1 MGAAHNSG
9 VGNTGKSGGNTLSD
23 FAPQINQSTPPSG
36 TGLQQ
41 SQNFGKSQGPSNP
54 MPQQLMAYQPPG
66 QAQNTI
72 TSGQPI
78 MGLPNQYMNTVAQN
92 QQNPYQGFQ
101 NPTQQHG
108 KGKG

>member
-1 MGAAHNSG
+1 MGQAS
-9 VGNTGKSGGNTLSD
+9 
-23 FAPQINQSTPPSG
+23 QSG
-36 TGLQQ
+36 TGNPNGKGFSSAIQNVTPQKPFISGTGIQQ
-41 SQNFGKSQGPSNP
+41 AQSNGKGQSGGSSP

-101 NPTQQHG
+101 NPMQQNG